1 MPRFPRRHLLL
12 ALLVV
17 LPLAA
22 CGGDDD
28 PSAGPTADDTVVST
42 TSTTDPD
49 PTTSTATADPT
60 PEQEVEAAYLEI
72 VRSYYERLQDPDPD
86 DPSISEAH
94 TGASLAQVT
103 NHNQEML
110 AAGQRERFTERG
122 VPTPDVRNVTLEG
135 DAIAR
140 IDNCYVDD
148 VIVYVAATG
157 AVVDDSASSLLVE
170 SVLVLEDGRWKLS
183 EQLVIE
189 TTPGA
194 EGCSV

>member
-60 PEQEVEAAYLEI
+60 PEQEVEAAYLEAFAAYFRAGTQPTEPHDLDAHFAGAALTAVEQNVSRLANEGLRSDFPDGFPVIDVQSAVLSGESSALLTGCVVDKGRKVVIADGSFVDEEPTSREVEAQLSLVDGLWWI
-72 VRSYYERLQDPDPD
+72 VGHQTITEWPD
-86 DPSISEAH
+86 D
-94 TGASLAQVT
+94 
-103 NHNQEML
+103 
-110 AAGQRERFTERG
+110 AGCER
-122 VPTPDVRNVTLEG
+122 
-135 DAIAR
+135 
-140 IDNCYVDD
+140 
-148 VIVYVAATG
+148 
-157 AVVDDSASSLLVE
+157 
-170 SVLVLEDGRWKLS
+170 
-183 EQLVIE
+183 
-189 TTPGA
+189 
-194 EGCSV
+194 